1 MTISLRATT
10 ILLAITLLA
19 GCSSFTKKG
28 SNAAL
33 SGHLTGSVTYR
44 ERIALPPDSKVIVSL
59 EDATRSDR
67 SADFVAQQVLEPR
80 GQVPVIF
87 DLRYVPSAI
96 DLKRR
101 YAINA
106 AIIDGAEQLLWS
118 TDESIPVN
126 FAEQDKPIAITVNR
140 MLSPVA
146 APVPAPKTAMPFKCD
161 EISMIARFSDGVVE
175 IALPGRTIALP
186 QVVSASGARYTDGQT
201 LFWNK
206 GDTAQFE
213 MNGKQYTGCRVDRE
227 PAPAKP
233 VAGVKLKP

>member
-1 MTISLRATT
+1 MTISPRFTV
-10 ILLAITLLA
+10 LLLVTTLLA
-19 GCSSFTKKG
+19 GCSMFSRKD
-28 SNAAL
+28 SNASL

-44 ERIALPPDSKVIVSL
+44 ERIALPPDAKVIVSL
-59 EDATRSDR
+59 EDTTRKDR
-67 SADFVAQQVLEPR
+67 SAEFVAQQVLEPK
-80 GQVPVIF
+80 GQVPVAF
-87 DLRYVPSAI
+87 DLRYIPSAI

-118 TDESIPVN
+118 TDESVPVN
-126 FAEQDKPIAITVNR
+126 FAEQDKPIVITVNR

-146 APVPAPKTAMPFKCD
+146 APVPAPKTATPFKCD
-161 EISMIARFSDGVVE
+161 DISMIARFSDGVVE
-175 IALPGRTIALP
+175 IALPGRTISLP

-213 MNGKQYTGCRVDRE
+213 MNGKAYTGCRADRR
-227 PAPAKP
+227 PAPANQD
-233 VAGVKLKP
+233 VGVK